1 MATVIAAIGSL
12 GAAGGAAAG
21 AAAVAGTASTL
32 STVFSVGS
40 ALASIG
46 GGIAANNRAK
56 TEAAWART
64 EEEQEM
70 EKGAEQ
76 ARDLS
81 REYAALR
88 SEQDVIQLAN
98 GLDIGVGTPVNIAQ
112 ATQRQATRNLET
124 TRKTARQRSRMARV
138 RSRGLLAEGR
148 ASLLGGIGGA
158 LATGLNATQL
168 TGGVQ
173 SA

>member
-1 MATVIAAIGSL
+1 MATVIAAIGT
-12 GAAGGAAAG
+12 AAASAGTAAAAAG
-21 AAAVAGTASTL
+21 ITASGL
-32 STVFSVGS
+32 STAFSIGS

-46 GGIAANNRAK
+46 SGIAASNQKK

-64 EEEQEM
+64 EGEQEL

-98 GLDIGVGTPVNIAQ
+98 GLDIGVGTPVNIAKS
-112 ATQRQATRNLET
+112 TQRIAQQNLSKTREN
-124 TRKTARQRSRMARV
+124 ARNRYRMSRL
-138 RSRGLLAEGR
+138 RSRGLMAEGR
-148 ASLLGGIGGA
+148 A
-158 LATGLNATQL
+158 
-168 TGGVQ
+168 
-173 SA
+173 